1 MTFVADQA
9 SVSRIMIKVL
19 VALVPA
25 IAAYV
30 WHYGPAILLQ
40 IALAS
45 AAALGAEAIMLRLR
59 RVPVA
64 PFLMDGSAL
73 VTAWLIALSFPPLA
87 PWWLTVSATAFAIVF
102 AKQLYGGLGNN
113 LFNPAMAAYAVA
125 IISFP
130 LQMTH
135 WSAPAG
141 LAQSA
146 LGFPDQLAYIFG
158 GVLPAGLTLDAVT
171 LATPLDT
178 LKTQLHLGRGV
189 DDALRLPIF
198 GQLGGK
204 GGEVIALGYLLGGLY
219 LWQQRIITWHI
230 PAAFV
235 GAVAVLAGVMHGLDA
250 TRYAS
255 PWLHLAGGATMIG
268 AFFILTDPVSSPS
281 TGRGKLIYAG
291 GAGVLTYVIRV
302 WGGYPDGV
310 AFATL
315 LMNVAA
321 PLIEVYT
328 RSPVFGQRG
337 ADREGGA

>member
-9 SVSRIMIKVL
+9 SVSRIMVKVL

-25 IAAYV
+25 MAAYV
-30 WHYGPAILLQ
+30 WYYGPAVLAQ

-141 LAQSA
+141 LAQAA

-178 LKTQLHLGRGV
+178 LKTQLHQGHVVEEAVRM
-189 DDALRLPIF
+189 PIF
-198 GQLGGK
+198 GLVGGK
-204 GGEVIALGYLLGGLY
+204 GGEVIALGYLVGGLY

-230 PAAFV
+230 PAVFL
-235 GAVAVLAGVMHGLDA
+235 GTVALLAGVMHASDA
-250 TRYAS
+250 AHYAT

-268 AFFILTDPVSSPS
+268 AFFILTDPVSSPT

-328 RSPVFGQRG
+328 RDPVFGQRG
-337 ADREGGA
+337 ADGKRGS